1 MEEELFTPVIDN
13 ELEYPEKYYE
23 IDDEQLQVFKIK
35 KEKEKANKYAAKKAE
50 EVEEDKGKK

>member
-1 MEEELFTPVIDN
+1 VEEELFTPVIDN